1 LGIATAVKVRALGRP
16 GTAWSIT
23 VSAAMRRP
31 TAAARVEAGPAVSR
45 ERLGAGDFGAA
56 GLQPHPC
63 RIEAEQLE
71 AKPGDAT
78 QAVEAGFCF
87 GTVRIEHAH
96 AEIMAG
102 IVARGEQ

>member
-1 LGIATAVKVRALGRP
+1 MCGIFFY
-16 GTAWSIT
+16 
-23 VSAAMRRP
+23 
-31 TAAARVEAGPAVSR
+31 AGPHRSTD
-45 ERLGAGDFGAA
+45 ELHEEFMRLQHRGPDASQFHVVYATNGLMLAFGFHRLAING
-56 GLQPHPC
+56 GLS